1 MEIKV
6 FLKLINNNFL
16 NQFKILHNYFGILYL
31 F

>member
-6 FLKLINNNFL
+6 FLKHINNNFL